1 MRIVGILLAVSVL
14 VSGQTRSRKA
24 HEHGSA
30 KVNIAFES
38 AKGAPKGVIEFE
50 APAEG
55 VVGFEHEAKTAA
67 DKAKVT
73 AALNTLKTRFAEMV
87 VLPAASACKITNKSA
102 KVEAEHDHDHDKK
115 KKAAA
120 KQEQHSEVHAEFDV
134 ACAKPLSGGEIRFG
148 FTKVF
153 PKIHDVDVALL
164 AGEQQL
170 SLEVENDKGVLK
182 IAK

>member
-50 APAEG
+50 APAES
-55 VVGFEHEAKTAA
+55 VVGFEYEAKTAA

-87 VLPAASACKITNKSA
+87 VLPAASACKITSKSA
-102 KVEAEHDHDHDKK
+102 KVEGEHAHDAKK
-115 KKAAA
+115 KGAA

>member
-1 MRIVGILLAVSVL
+1 MRFALLLLAAGVIL
-14 VSGQTRSRKA
+14 PAQTRSRKA

-38 AKGAPKGVIEFE
+38 VKGAPKGVIEFE

-55 VVGFEHEAKTAA
+55 VVGFEYEAKTPA

-73 AALNTLKTRFAEMV
+73 AALNTLKARFGEMV
-87 VLPAASACKITNKSA
+87 ILPAAAACVVKNKSA
-102 KVEAEHDHDHDKK
+102 KVEAEAHEP
-115 KKAAA
+115 KAKAA

-134 ACAKPLSGGEIRFG
+134 ACAKPLSGLEIRFG
-148 FTKVF
+148 FMKVF
-153 PKIHDVDVALL
+153 PKIHDVEVALI
-164 AGEQQL
+164 AGDQQAKAD
-170 SLEVENDKGVLK
+170 VENDKGVLK

>member
-1 MRIVGILLAVSVL
+1 MRLTLVLLAVGVIL
-14 VSGQTRSRKA
+14 PAQTRSRKA

-30 KVNIAFES
+30 KVSIAFET

-50 APAEG
+50 SPAES
-55 VVGFEHEAKTAA
+55 VVGFEYEAKTPA

-73 AALNTLKTRFAEMV
+73 AALNTLKARFGEMV
-87 VLPAASACKITNKSA
+87 ILPPAAACKLTAKSA
-102 KVEAEHDHDHDKK
+102 KMEAEHHD
-115 KKAAA
+115 ATQTG

-134 ACAKPLSGGEIRFG
+134 ACAKPLNGLEIRFG

-164 AGEQQL
+164 VGEQQ
-170 SLEVENDKGVLK
+170 SSADVENDKGVLK